1 MSNYILKLSNK
12 DKKIVNF
19 DNLDYYLFSPRNS
32 IVKSF
37 IIYDKNKLN
46 EILVKMYLKQY
57 KSFMK
62 MLVSIN
68 EEDGEEGYMLCL
80 GELNKLRDTLE
91 YKYKKYLK
99 KVAYEKFIDDL
110 LMYDKL
116 LQDKICQLEEN
127 KEKAKGR

>member
-12 DKKIVNF
+12 DKKIVDF

-32 IVKSF
+32 KVKSF

-57 KSFMK
+57 KNFMK

>member
-32 IVKSF
+32 KVKSF

-116 LQDKICQLEEN
+116 LQDKICQFEEN

>member
-12 DKKIVNF
+12 DKKIVDF

-32 IVKSF
+32 KVKSF

-127 KEKAKGR
+127 KEKTKGR